1 MNCFTLPSSDQTN
14 GLVDVLRLAML
25 MTHYRQPID
34 WTVDRLVEA
43 RRTLKEWIDCAGRI

>member
-1 MNCFTLPSSDQTN
+1 MAGMYC
-14 GLVDVLRLAML
+14 GLQCC

-43 RRTLKEWIDCAGRI
+43 RRTLKEWIDCAEGF